1 MLILLTLT
9 IFTLLFIAGVARTMN
24 DAEVIHEED
33 VYVEVDSNGR
43 YRKLHEIE

>member
-9 IFTLLFIAGVARTMN
+9 IFTILFIAGVAITMN
-24 DAEVIHEED
+24 DAQVLHEED

-43 YRKLHEIE
+43 YKKLHDVE